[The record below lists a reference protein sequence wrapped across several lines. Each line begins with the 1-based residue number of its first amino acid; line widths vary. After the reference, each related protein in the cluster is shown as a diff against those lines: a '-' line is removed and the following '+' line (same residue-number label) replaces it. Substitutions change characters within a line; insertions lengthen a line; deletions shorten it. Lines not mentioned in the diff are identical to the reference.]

1 MKNQFVVRTLI
12 NKANAVL
19 DKDGRLLADQL
30 EAAYRTQRPTTV
42 SFEGIDLVTSAFL
55 TASWGRFL
63 LHVATVAE
71 RQARI
76 AAVTFV
82 YLAPDAHRTAIVRQM
97 LDRIERKAL
106 DAEYCRQY
114 DEALAEAA

>member
-1 MKNQFVVRTLI
+1 MENQLVVRTLI
-12 NKANAVL
+12 GKSNAVL
-19 DKDGRLLADQL
+19 DKDGRLLAEQL
-30 EAAYRTQRPTTV
+30 ESHYRVHGRLTV
-42 SFEGIDLVTSAFL
+42 SFEGTNLVTSAFL

-71 RQARI
+71 RQARVD
-76 AAVTFV
+76 AVTFV
-82 YLAPDAHRTAIVRQM
+82 QLAPDTHRTDIVRQM
-97 LDRIERKAL
+97 LNRIERKAL

>member
-1 MKNQFVVRTLI
+1 MENQLVVRTLI
-12 NKANAVL
+12 GKANAVL
-19 DKDGRLLADQL
+19 DKDGRILAEQL
-30 EAAYRTQRPTTV
+30 EAHYRSNGSAVV
-42 SFEGIDLVTSAFL
+42 SFADVNL

-71 RQARI
+71 RAARVR
-76 AAVTFV
+76 AVTFV
-82 YLAPDAHRTAIVRQM
+82 DLAPDAHREAIVRQM

-114 DEALAEAA
+114 DQALAEAA